1 MIQVLFQYFQVFDQ
15 IKKDVDLI
23 DKDEEISLFQKNNKN
38 QLNNEKMTAMN
49 NIFIYISN
57 RKNID
62 SSFRVLLNTSSGSM
76 M

>member
-62 SSFRVLLNTSSGSM
+62 SSFCVLLNTSSGSM